1 MLYYSLPEDMPTVDN
16 QPSHTLDNHPVDTH
30 PVDTHPVNN
39 TTEVQ
44 SKSASMKINEWKM
57 KYGNEIMYTYSSD
70 KDGHTCSM
78 SFGNNEIE
86 ITIKKTG
93 KSKKHA
99 KELACELACRVLG
112 CD

>member
-16 QPSHTLDNHPVDTH
+16 NGTVENIPSPEEI
-30 PVDTHPVNN
+30 P
-39 TTEVQ
+39 Q
-44 SKSASMKINEWKM
+44 SKSASMRINEWKM